1 MKSHGFTLLELLI
14 TLLIFAILIN
24 IAVPG
29 YKDLRQ
35 RDQVRTATLDFYQAV
50 QLTRSYAVS
59 RNTRVTIA
67 NIGGWENGWEIFAD
81 TNNNGIRDEGE
92 EILLTGQGT
101 HKVQIISNS
110 FVSSYISFLGSGRS
124 HQRSQNSQGAIQ
136 AGTFHICHPEQ
147 HQPVFQLRL
156 SQGGRVSMTRVDDN
170 PCHDSEV

>member
-24 IAVPG
+24 IAIPG

-35 RDQVRTATLDFYQAV
+35 RDQVRTTTLDFYQAV
-50 QLTRSYAVS
+50 QLTRSHAVS

-81 TNNNGIRDEGE
+81 TNNNGIRDEDE
-92 EILLTGQGT
+92 EVLLTGQGT
-101 HKVQIISNS
+101 NKVQIISNR

-124 HQRSQNSQGAIQ
+124 HQRSQSSQGAVQ

-147 HQPVFQLRL
+147 PQPVFELKL
-156 SQGGRVSMTRVDDN
+156 SRGGRLSMTRVDEN
-170 PCHDSEV
+170 PCISNEV